1 MELLV
6 FVINDTREL
15 EDIMIEF
22 TNVGISGSTII
33 DSVGMAN
40 VLSTCEEAS
49 MFSSLQLLLNKGQTP
64 KKTVLTVLEKEQVD
78 KAIEV
83 INKVTGGLDPAGKGI
98 AFTIPVGRVIGG
110 SFN

>member
-49 MFSSLQLLLNKGQTP
+49 MFSSLQLLLIFISSIKLIFTP
-64 KKTVLTVLEKEQVD
+64 QLKISLNFFSLSPFTKE
-78 KAIEV
+78 
-83 INKVTGGLDPAGKGI
+83 L
-98 AFTIPVGRVIGG
+98 
-110 SFN
+110 